1 MNKVAI
7 FSLGHNAKRP
17 KPYLVKWTVSGRH
30 KTRAFRTK
38 AEAQKFH
45 RRLQRALEDGLD
57 FSSNTGLPVSWTKSL
72 TSFISCA
79 EEFITL
85 KWDSLSPRSRESLTN
100 NTAVV
105 AYELIRER
113 GKNNYER
120 QDVIRVIR
128 QNILSLNKPTA
139 TTDLEEEISH
149 FIYKSSVKLN
159 EIDTTVI
166 SLALTKMN
174 KLLHN
179 GKPVASDTY
188 RLRKQAFGQVLDH
201 AYRNQYISENPMK
214 RVKLNRD
221 VDSTEIDPKTVLS
234 PERCREIAI
243 EVSNCSGN
251 KNVLLNASVVSK
263 VLSVIWLAGLRPSE
277 VVALQKKHLN
287 FSSEGKTSF
296 IKVEQASVTITPNFT
311 DDNES
316 FVIKELKARGRKA
329 YRNVPMMQELVD
341 ILRVLSQDLEDEDF
355 LFTES
360 SNQTR
365 PIATGVIYDYF
376 KRVVT
381 SDHKPYD
388 LRHTNASI
396 LIHSGLNIIEVA
408 SRLGHSI
415 PVCQKVYLHLFA
427 DAADVDTSKEE
438 EFLAKTRGK
447 PNLKAVST

>member
-7 FSLGHNAKRP
+7 FSLGYNEKRP

-57 FSSNTGLPVSWTKSL
+57 FSSSTGLPVSWTKSL
-72 TSFISCA
+72 TSFVSCA
-79 EEFITL
+79 EEFVAM
-85 KWDSLSPRSRESLTN
+85 KWGAHSPRSRESLTN

-105 AYELIRER
+105 VYELLRER
-113 GKNNYER
+113 GKSKYSR
-120 QDVIRVIR
+120 TDVIRVIR
-128 QNILSLNKPTA
+128 KNILSLNKPT
-139 TTDLEEEISH
+139 TTTELEEEIKH

-159 EIDTTVI
+159 EIDTTAI
-166 SLALTKMN
+166 SVALTNLNMLQHN
-174 KLLHN
+174 K
-179 GKPVASDTY
+179 KPVASDTY

-214 RVKLNRD
+214 RVKMTRK
-221 VDSTEIDPKTVLS
+221 VDSTEIDPKTVFS
-234 PERCREIAI
+234 PERCREIVIA
-243 EVSNCSGN
+243 VSNFSGN
-251 KNVLLNASVVSK
+251 KNVLKNAQTISK
-263 VLSVIWLAGLRPSE
+263 ALSVIWLAGLRPSE

-296 IKVEQASVTITPNFT
+296 IKVEQACVTITTNFT

-341 ILRVLSQDLEDEDF
+341 ILQPLSEELEDEDF

-360 SNQTR
+360 SNQSR
-365 PIATGVIYDYF
+365 PIPTGLLNDYF
-376 KRVVT
+376 KKVVKT
-381 SDHKPYD
+381 DHTPYD

-396 LIHSGLNIIEVA
+396 LIHSGVNIIEVA
-408 SRLGHSI
+408 NRLGHSI

-438 EFLAKTRGK
+438 EFLAKTRSK
-447 PNLKAVST
+447 PNLKSV

>member
-7 FSLGHNAKRP
+7 FSLGYNERRP
-17 KPYLVKWTVSGRH
+17 KPHLVKWTVSGRH

-57 FSSNTGLPVSWTKSL
+57 FSSSTGLPVSWTKSL
-72 TSFISCA
+72 TSFVSCA
-79 EEFITL
+79 EEFVAI
-85 KWDSLSPRSRESLTN
+85 KWGSLSPRSRESLTN
-100 NTAVV
+100 NIAVV
-105 AYELIRER
+105 VYELLREC
-113 GKNNYER
+113 GKNKYKRTE
-120 QDVIRVIR
+120 VIRVIR
-128 QNILSLNKPTA
+128 KNILSLNKPE
-139 TTDLEEEISH
+139 TTSELEEEIKH

-159 EIDTTVI
+159 EIDTTAI
-166 SLALTKMN
+166 SLTLTNLNLLQHN
-174 KLLHN
+174 K
-179 GKPVASDTY
+179 KPVASDTY

-214 RVKLNRD
+214 RVKMTRK

-234 PERCREIAI
+234 PERCREIVIA
-243 EVSNCSGN
+243 VSNLPGN
-251 KNVLLNASVVSK
+251 KNVIKNAQKISK
-263 VLSVIWLAGLRPSE
+263 ALSVIWLAGLRPSE

-287 FSSEGKTSF
+287 FSEEGKTAF
-296 IKVEQASVTITPNFT
+296 IKVEQASVTITSNFT

-341 ILRVLSQDLEDEDF
+341 VLQPLSKDLEDGDF
-355 LFTES
+355 LFTSIGELA
-360 SNQTR
+360 R
-365 PIATGVIYDYF
+365 PVPTGLLNDYF
-376 KRVVT
+376 KKVVKT
-381 SDHKPYD
+381 DHTPYD

-396 LIHSGLNIIEVA
+396 LIHSGVNIIEVA
-408 SRLGHSI
+408 NRLGHSI

-438 EFLAKTRGK
+438 EFLAKTRSK
-447 PNLKAVST
+447 PNLKAV

>member
-1 MNKVAI
+1 MNKVAV
-7 FSLGHNAKRP
+7 FSLGYNERRP
-17 KPYLVKWTVSGRH
+17 KPHLVKWTVSGRH

-57 FSSNTGLPVSWTKSL
+57 FSSSTGLPVSWTKSL
-72 TSFISCA
+72 TSFVSCA
-79 EEFITL
+79 EEFVAM
-85 KWDSLSPRSRESLTN
+85 KWGSHSPRSRESLTN

-105 AYELIRER
+105 VYELLRER
-113 GKNNYER
+113 GKSKYTR
-120 QDVIRVIR
+120 TDVIRVIR
-128 QNILSLNKPTA
+128 KNILSLNKPT
-139 TTDLEEEISH
+139 TTTELEEEIKH

-159 EIDTTVI
+159 EIDTAAI
-166 SLALTKMN
+166 SVALSNLNMVQHN
-174 KLLHN
+174 K
-179 GKPVASDTY
+179 KPVASDTY

-214 RVKLNRD
+214 RVKMARK

-234 PERCREIAI
+234 PEQCREIAI
-243 EVSNCSGN
+243 AVSNFSGN
-251 KNVLLNASVVSK
+251 KNVLRNGKTISTA
-263 VLSVIWLAGLRPSE
+263 LSVIWLAGLRPSE

-287 FSSEGKTSF
+287 FSEEGKTSF
-296 IKVEQASVTITPNFT
+296 IKVEQASVTITTNFT

-329 YRNVPMMQELVD
+329 YRNVPMMQELVE
-341 ILRVLSQDLEDEDF
+341 ILQPLSQDLEEGDF

-360 SNQTR
+360 SKKSR
-365 PIATGVIYDYF
+365 PIPTALLNDYF
-376 KRVVT
+376 KRVVN
-381 SDHKPYD
+381 SDHTPYD

-396 LIHSGLNIIEVA
+396 LIHSGVNIIEVA
-408 SRLGHSI
+408 NRLGHSI

-438 EFLAKTRGK
+438 EFLAKTRSK
-447 PNLKAVST
+447 PNLKAV